1 MCGFV
6 GLVNAP
12 VAVRDLY
19 DGLIAIQHR
28 GQDAAGILTCD
39 DKGRLHHVK
48 DAGLV
53 RDVFRPEHVERLK
66 GSMGIGHVRYPTV
79 GAGSAEDAQ
88 PFITNYPFGIG
99 MVHNGNVTNY
109 AELVAELREKDHWT
123 VESGCDVEV
132 ILHVF
137 AGALAR
143 HASGGFSVEAVFAA
157 VSEVFERVKGAY
169 SVVGVISGHGLFA
182 FRDPLG
188 IKPIVMG
195 RKTAENGQ
203 AFFPEAWCVASESV
217 VCDLLGY
224 HELRDVAPGEAIFIS
239 PDGQL
244 SARKLAGTRH
254 APCVFEHVYFA
265 RPDSMLDNV
274 SVYKTRRRMGEM
286 LARQVREKGWD
297 IDVVIPVPE
306 SSCTAALSLAQ
317 ELDIPYREGL
327 VKNRYIGRTFIM
339 PGQAKRGNAVRHK
352 LNTIGLE
359 FEDKNVL
366 LVDDSI
372 VRGTTSK
379 KIVQMAR
386 AAGAKKVYMAS
397 CSPPL
402 RNPCVYGID
411 MSTRNEF
418 VARGR
423 SIDQIAEF
431 LGTDGLV
438 YQELD
443 DLVASVRAGNDE
455 LQETCHACFSGEY
468 PTGDV
473 TQEMLV
479 QIETER
485 LANQK

>member
-12 VAVRDLY
+12 GAVRDLY

-39 DKGRLHHVK
+39 ERGRLHLVK

-53 RDVFRPEHVERLK
+53 RDVFRRDHVSRLA
-66 GSMGIGHVRYPTV
+66 GDMGIGHVRYPTV
-79 GAGSAEDAQ
+79 GAGSADDAQ
-88 PFITNYPFGIG
+88 PFVANFPFGIA

-109 AELVAELREKDHWT
+109 ESLVAELREKDRFN
-123 VESGCDVEV
+123 VESSCDLEV

-137 AGALAR
+137 AAALAR
-143 HASGGFSVEAVFAA
+143 HATSGFTVEALFEA
-157 VSEVFERVKGAY
+157 VTDVHRRVKGAY
-169 SVVGVISGHGLFA
+169 SVVGLVSGHGLFA

-195 RKTAENGQ
+195 RRAGPNGDT
-203 AFFPEAWCVASESV
+203 WCVASESV
-217 VCDLLGY
+217 VCDLIGCG
-224 HELRDVAPGEAIFIS
+224 ELRDVAPGEAVFIS
-239 PDGQL
+239 PTGEVT
-244 SARKLAGTRH
+244 ARKLAGDRH

-265 RPDSMLDNV
+265 RPDSMLDRV
-274 SVYKTRRRMGEM
+274 SVYKTRRRMGEV
-286 LARQVREKGWD
+286 LAGRVREMGWP
-297 IDVVIPVPE
+297 IDAVIPVPE

-317 ELDIPYREGL
+317 ELDVPYREGF

-339 PGQAKRGNAVRHK
+339 PGQAHRANSVRHK
-352 LNTIGLE
+352 LNAIGLE
-359 FEDKNVL
+359 FDGKNVL
-366 LVDDSI
+366 IVDDSI
-372 VRGTTSK
+372 VRGTTSRQ
-379 KIVQMAR
+379 IVQMAR
-386 AAGAKKVYMAS
+386 QAGASRVYLAS
-397 CSPPL
+397 CAPPL
-402 RNPCVYGID
+402 RHPCVYGID

-423 SIDQIAEF
+423 DVDEIATH
-431 LGTDGLV
+431 LGCDGLV

-443 DLVASVRAGNDE
+443 DLVAAVKAGNPDLE
-455 LQETCHACFSGEY
+455 ETCHACFSGDY

-473 TQEMLV
+473 TPDMLV

-485 LANQK
+485 LTSQKG